1 MLHSTWRT
9 KRWWK
14 MPDQPVA
21 ADFHQSISKRAFC
34 PPPPAHT
41 QGVQL
46 SFSSTVPKVWRVEL
60 EFPILQGI
68 PTDVWR
74 SPSWIW
80 NPPGRFSCHLTP
92 LPVSEIRSVLLRLT
106 LLADILSRK
115 KFKLID
121 IQNNS
126 MVPES
131 ELRVCNAVRI
141 NPAARNLSDFWAC

>member
-1 MLHSTWRT
+1 
-9 KRWWK
+9 
-14 MPDQPVA
+14 MPNQPVV
-21 ADFHQSISKRAFC
+21 ADFNQSITTGASRPT
-34 PPPPAHT
+34 PPYT

-46 SFSSTVPKVWRVEL
+46 SFSFTVLKVWRVEL
-60 EFPILQGI
+60 GFPILQGI

-80 NPPGRFSCHLTP
+80 DPAGRFSCHLMP
-92 LPVSEIRSVLLRLT
+92 LPVSEIRSALLRFT

-131 ELRVCNAVRI
+131 ELRVHNAVSCFSRTGWTRL
-141 NPAARNLSDFWAC
+141 PGTSL